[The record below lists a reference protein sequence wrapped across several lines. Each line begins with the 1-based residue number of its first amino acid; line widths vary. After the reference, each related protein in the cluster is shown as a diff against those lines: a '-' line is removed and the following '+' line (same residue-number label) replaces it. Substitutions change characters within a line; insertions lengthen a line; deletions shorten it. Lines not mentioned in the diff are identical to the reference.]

1 MLSASLP
8 ATADHP
14 SAPTRSGLCLWLD
27 ASATNTLEIRDEAVT
42 RWCDLSGYQH
52 DAQAIG
58 KPRCIVD
65 DRSGQRLIRFSGKDA
80 FSIAPLA
87 SNTGPVTVFVVA
99 RRLDTQA
106 TGPNWQRLVSIRTG
120 TTPDNKPPNFCLTTG
135 QTSPAFPLTIKV
147 SSQDGVAP
155 GAVTIGAAAGQ
166 QLGSCL
172 RGEIAEVLIYDRG
185 FVSEGALQEVLNYLA
200 QKWGAQSDRQ
210 NSGWTRIG
218 PLGETPAPITA
229 DLPLSD
235 QPNRGGW
242 IKCPEFSDEF
252 NTPTINDAVWVYP
265 YRWKGRAP
273 ALFRASN
280 VTIQDGCLQ
289 LAMRKEE
296 VPAMKKDSRY
306 HTYTSAY
313 IATRRLTR
321 YGYFEVRAKPMN
333 SAGSSSFWF
342 SHGTGQ
348 WGTEIDVFEIGGKA
362 LGREFAYNMN
372 CHVFAENGVKNHWN
386 TGGVW
391 QAPWRLA
398 EDFHVYGLEW
408 TPERI
413 AYYVDGVVV
422 RSLPNTHWHKPMNL
436 IFDSET
442 MPDWF
447 GLPQDEDLPSFFRV
461 DYVRTWKRSGWEGAL
476 TPEEVAQHDWPTPT
490 TSGQTSSQAQ

>member
-1 MLSASLP
+1 MQTVVVQSLHSWQNADVMNMFHLSKLLLLSATLSASFAAAADLP
-8 ATADHP
+8 ASPNRA
-14 SAPTRSGLCLWLD
+14 GLCLWLD
-27 ASATNTLEIRDEAVT
+27 ASATNSLEFQGEVVT
-42 RWCDLSGYQH
+42 RWRDLSGCQH
-52 DAQAIG
+52 DAQVTG
-58 KPRCIVD
+58 KPRRVAGD
-65 DRSGQRLIRFSGKDA
+65 QPGQSLIRFSGHDA
-80 FSIAPLA
+80 FSIASLT

-99 RRLDTQA
+99 RRQETQA
-106 TGPNWQRLVSIRTG
+106 TGSDWQRLVSIRAG

-135 QTSPAFPLTIKV
+135 QKSSAFPLTIKV

-155 GAVTIGAAAGQ
+155 GTVAIGAVVGKPLA
-166 QLGSCL
+166 SSL
-172 RGEIAEVLIYDRG
+172 RGDLAEILIYNRG

-218 PLGETPAPITA
+218 PLEGVPVRITN

-235 QPNRGGW
+235 QQNQGGW

-252 NTPTINDAVWVYP
+252 NADTIDDAVWVYP

-296 VPAMKKDSRY
+296 VPEMQKDPRY

-372 CHVFAENGVKNHWN
+372 CHIFAEDGIKNHWN

-391 QAPWRLA
+391 HTPWRLA
-398 EDFHVYGLEW
+398 DDYHVYGLEW

-413 AYYVDGVVV
+413 AYYVDA
-422 RSLPNTHWHKPMNL
+422 SLFVHYPTH
-436 IFDSET
+436 I
-442 MPDWF
+442 
-447 GLPQDEDLPSFFRV
+447 G
-461 DYVRTWKRSGWEGAL
+461 
-476 TPEEVAQHDWPTPT
+476 
-490 TSGQTSSQAQ
+490 TSP